1 MKMNLEM
8 DIEINIITQ
17 TSAADDSRRVMTY
30 IYWSHFFLILFLKLL
45 LNSFFNM
52 VVTSP
57 NLKISQKTS

>member
-17 TSAADDSRRVMTY
+17 TSAADDSRRVTTY